1 MSKNIL
7 VVDDSYYMRTIL
19 RNVLEDAGYNVI
31 DEAASG
37 QDAIKSVDKSRYE
50 LDLVTLDL
58 ILPDNSGLDVLKSIK
73 ERYPEKAVVV
83 VSAVGQTTI
92 IDQAMEIGANAYIT
106 KPFEEA
112 EVLEVIEDVLSKS
125 GVNE

>member
-1 MSKNIL
+1 MNKNIL

-112 EVLEVIEDVLSKS
+112 KVLEVIEEVLSKS
-125 GVNE
+125 DVNE